1 MSLIN
6 ENLKKIIPPNSET
19 FNVSFD
25 RTLGNTG
32 IEITNWLEE
41 NNKMEASHAYGDVT
55 YRWCFGI
62 SGVNS
67 IGYII
72 NNLPE
77 NLGQIFVKNV
87 IDYLNIE
94 SFAVNEIKFEKLG
107 PNHLVDDIHLRRP
120 RFGEI
125 IPVLEDN
132 LPTDYAKTI
141 FYSSL
146 WHTDKSFALNNYK
159 ILVYLNDIEEGQGG
173 LTIADP
179 VISPSMVD
187 NKCVL
192 HEVGQTYK
200 ADQIKGKEIT
210 GPAGTC
216 ASFNSHIL
224 HRANL
229 PKQGHRY
236 CMHLSF
242 LLPGIDHKHDKYSI
256 NHL

>member
-1 MSLIN
+1 MSLLN
-6 ENLKKIIPPNSET
+6 ENLERIVPADSET
-19 FNVSFD
+19 YKVSFD
-25 RTLGNTG
+25 KTLGNAG
-32 IEITNWLEE
+32 IEIANWLEE
-41 NNKMEASHAYGDVT
+41 NQKLEASHTYNDIT
-55 YRWCFGI
+55 YRWVFGI
-62 SGVNS
+62 SGVQS
-67 IGYII
+67 IHYII
-72 NNLPE
+72 QNLPE
-77 NLGQIFVKNV
+77 HLGKMFIEKV
-87 IDYLNIE
+87 IQYLDIE

-107 PNHLVDDIHLRRP
+107 PNHLVDDIHLKRP

-125 IPVLEDN
+125 IPVKEDN
-132 LPTDYAKTI
+132 LPTDYGKTI

-146 WHTDKSFALNNYK
+146 WHTDKQFDLNNYK
-159 ILVYLNDIEEGQGG
+159 ILVYLNDIKEGQGG

-179 VISPSMVD
+179 VISPKMVN

-192 HEVGQTYK
+192 HEEGKTYR
-200 ADQIKGKEIT
+200 ADEITGKEIT

-216 ASFNSHIL
+216 SSFNSHLL

-229 PKQGHRY
+229 PKEGYRY